1 MIGGEFEPEFCQ
13 NFSDRSIAHK
23 KSVLVL
29 FFSFIGEDTFRGE
42 RNAAA
47 EDYIPTFFTSQQNH
61 EALTAAR
68 NPQQKR
74 QVGSQ
79 EPLYYETYHNR
90 R

>member
-1 MIGGEFEPEFCQ
+1 MSFLNLNVC
-13 NFSDRSIAHK
+13 
-23 KSVLVL
+23 
-29 FFSFIGEDTFRGE
+29 FIGDEYQRGE

-47 EDYIPTFFTSQQNH
+47 EQYIPTFFTSQQNH